1 MPVDPLLAR
10 LYYRSALTAL
20 RYLDARTGRRRFGA
34 DADARWHAFAG
45 DEPSDAHRDSA
56 RPRILLDADRIDLL
70 LRDADAQWPGAF
82 GARVVFDLS
91 AVAQDDA
98 FGAHWTPVADGI
110 AVWQQVTRAP
120 LAQSLD
126 ELLHQLCDH
135 WELRLAFSPLPTPGP
150 TERWLVHGAEAIAS
164 AILAFAASP
173 NAVWHVQV
181 LVVAESPQIADLA
194 PQHQRQ
200 RAFERHLAALAAG
213 LLGQSAGTR
222 ILRESPPASE
232 CAGYRRF
239 SSSSFQGAA

>member
-34 DADARWHAFAG
+34 DADARWQAFAG
-45 DEPSDAHRDSA
+45 DDPTDGHRDTT

-70 LRDADAQWPGAF
+70 LRDANAQWPGAF

-98 FGAHWTPVADGI
+98 FGAQWAPLADGL
-110 AVWQQVTRAP
+110 ALWEQVTRTP
-120 LAQSLD
+120 LAQDLD
-126 ELLHQLCDH
+126 ELLRQLCAH
-135 WELRLAFSPLPTPGP
+135 WELRLAFSPLPAPGP
-150 TERWLVHGAEAIAS
+150 TERWLVHGAETIAA

-173 NAVWHVQV
+173 NAVWHSQV
-181 LVVAESPQIADLA
+181 LVVAEPPLVADLA
-194 PQHQRQ
+194 PQHQRR
-200 RAFERHLAALAAG
+200 RALGRHLAALAAG

-222 ILRESPPASE
+222 ILRELPAASE
-232 CAGYRRF
+232 HPGYRRF
-239 SSSSFQGAA
+239 SSVQGAA